1 MVSDPISMSRPIKA
15 LNLLPEELKAIT
27 KRKRTGFSIE
37 VKYFLYLIPFILGIL
52 ICAHIYLT
60 ILIIAK
66 NSQLYIL
73 NKKWQSLEPQRKTLE
88 NFNKEYAIFS
98 QDALAIK
105 ELTEQ
110 RINWSQK
117 LNKLSLDLPSGI
129 WFNEISVLGKDFIL
143 QGSVVSLQKE
153 EMSLI
158 KKLIDNLKNDPD
170 FFKNFG
176 TLELS
181 SAQKK
186 TIGSYEVVDFILTG
200 TLKPK

>member
-1 MVSDPISMSRPIKA
+1 MIEI
-15 LNLLPEELKAIT
+15 NLLPEELKVT
-27 KRKRTGFSIE
+27 LKRKITGFGIE
-37 VKYFLYLIPFILGIL
+37 LKYFLYLIPFIFGIL

-170 FFKNFG
+170 FFKDFN

-181 SAQKK
+181 LAQKK

-200 TLKPK
+200 TIKSK

>member
-1 MVSDPISMSRPIKA
+1 MIEI
-15 LNLLPEELKAIT
+15 NLLSEELKVVA
-27 KRKRTGFSIE
+27 KRRITGFGIE
-37 VKYFLYLIPFILGIL
+37 LKYFLYLIPFVFGIL
-52 ICAHIYLT
+52 ICLHIYLT

-66 NSQLYIL
+66 NSQLCRL
-73 NKKWQSLEPQRKTLE
+73 EDKWQKLEPQRKILGD
-88 NFNKEYAIFS
+88 FNKEYALFS
-98 QDALAIK
+98 ADALAIQQ
-105 ELTEQ
+105 LTEQ

-129 WFNEISVLGKDFIL
+129 WFNEISLSQKNFIL
-143 QGSVVSLQKE
+143 EACVVSLKKE

-158 KKLIDNLKNDPD
+158 KNLIDNLKNDPQ
-170 FFKNFG
+170 FFKDFY

-200 TLKPK
+200 NIKTSEIVSGRVKAK